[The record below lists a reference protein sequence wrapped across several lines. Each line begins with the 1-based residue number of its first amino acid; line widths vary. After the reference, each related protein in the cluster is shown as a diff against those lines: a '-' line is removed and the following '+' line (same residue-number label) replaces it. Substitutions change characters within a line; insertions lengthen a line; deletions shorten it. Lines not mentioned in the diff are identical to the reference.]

1 MEGKKLENQTL
12 LKNIL
17 DHIRVAITCVDA
29 DGNILYANAAAKKRP
44 AKAPRDAGINIRE
57 CHKEES
63 NRKIDQIFMD
73 FKKGRTEPHH
83 YVSSARGERCLVTM
97 IPVFE
102 AGVFSGCVSQV
113 HPIGFEGPE
122 RSF

>member
-1 MEGKKLENQTL
+1 MLNH
-12 LKNIL
+12 LK
-17 DHIRVAITCVDA
+17 VAVTCVDVE
-29 DGNILYANAAAKKRP
+29 GNILYANAAAKKRP
-44 AKAPRDAGINIRE
+44 SPAPRDPGINIRD
-57 CHKEES
+57 CHRAES
-63 NRKIDQIFMD
+63 NQKIEAIFAD
-73 FKKGRTEPHH
+73 FKNGRTEPHH